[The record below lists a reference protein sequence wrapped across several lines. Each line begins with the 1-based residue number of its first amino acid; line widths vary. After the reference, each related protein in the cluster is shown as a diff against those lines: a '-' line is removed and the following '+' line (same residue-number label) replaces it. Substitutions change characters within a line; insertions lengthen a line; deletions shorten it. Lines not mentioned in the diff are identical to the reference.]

1 MDFTEEKKVFVLPN
15 VDEIENIAI
24 PAMEPAME
32 TIIREAMKLVANVE
46 ILSLVHLTI
55 QEDEVSVLLALQ

>member
-24 PAMEPAME
+24 SAME
-32 TIIREAMKLVANVE
+32 TIIREAIKLVANVE

-55 QEDEVSVLLALQ
+55 QEDKVSVLLALQ

>member
-1 MDFTEEKKVFVLPN
+1 MGFTEEKKVFVLPN

-24 PAMEPAME
+24 SAMGK
-32 TIIREAMKLVANVE
+32 IIREAIKLVANVE

-55 QEDEVSVLLALQ
+55 PEDKVSVLLALQ